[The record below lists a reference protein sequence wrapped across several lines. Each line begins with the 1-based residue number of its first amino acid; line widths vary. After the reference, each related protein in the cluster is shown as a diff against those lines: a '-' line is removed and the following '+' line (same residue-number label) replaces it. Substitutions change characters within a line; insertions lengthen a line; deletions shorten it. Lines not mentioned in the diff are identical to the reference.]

1 MPTQHPIEIP
11 PVDEFNRQLIANV
24 RPSDWRPRTPAARYD
39 LVVIG
44 AGTAGLVAAA
54 GAAGLGA
61 RVALVERKLLG
72 GDCLNHGCVP
82 SKALLRAARA
92 MRAVY
97 QAAQFGIDVP
107 SGANANFPEVMRR
120 LRRIRSEISRDDS
133 AARFQRLG
141 VDLFFGRAAFA
152 NKDTVT
158 VDEQR
163 LRFNRAMVATGA
175 RARVPEIPGLS
186 DAGCFTNETIFE
198 LTELPRRLAVLG
210 AGPVGCELAQAFARL
225 GAETHLIQRG
235 ASILPRDEPWAS
247 TIVADSLAADGVRFH
262 RLTELSRIESTGAA
276 KRLYLQSDA
285 GPLSIE
291 VDAVLVATGR
301 VPNVDLNLE
310 SAGIGFDA
318 QNGIHVDDFLRTSNR
333 RVYAAGDVCSR
344 YKFTHAADAMARI
357 VVQNALFLGRAR
369 TSQLVIPW
377 CTYTDPELAHI
388 GLTERQAT
396 EQGIRVD
403 RIDLPLSDVHRAL
416 LDDQAVGQASV
427 LVRAGTDQ
435 IAGAT
440 IVAAHAGDMEAPLSL
455 AMTAGLGLKS
465 VARTILP
472 YPTQAEA
479 VRKLA
484 EAYNRTRLTPRVA
497 GLLRTWLRWR
507 WW

>member
-1 MPTQHPIEIP
+1 
-11 PVDEFNRQLIANV
+11 
-24 RPSDWRPRTPAARYD
+24 
-39 LVVIG
+39 
-44 AGTAGLVAAA
+44 
-54 GAAGLGA
+54 
-61 RVALVERKLLG
+61 
-72 GDCLNHGCVP
+72 
-82 SKALLRAARA
+82 
-92 MRAVY
+92 
-97 QAAQFGIDVP
+97 
-107 SGANANFPEVMRR
+107 
-120 LRRIRSEISRDDS
+120 
-133 AARFQRLG
+133 
-141 VDLFFGRAAFA
+141 
-152 NKDTVT
+152 
-158 VDEQR
+158 
-163 LRFNRAMVATGA
+163 
-175 RARVPEIPGLS
+175 
-186 DAGCFTNETIFE
+186 
-198 LTELPRRLAVLG
+198 
-210 AGPVGCELAQAFARL
+210 
-225 GAETHLIQRG
+225 
-235 ASILPRDEPWAS
+235 
-247 TIVADSLAADGVRFH
+247 
-262 RLTELSRIESTGAA
+262 
-276 KRLYLQSDA
+276 
-285 GPLSIE
+285 
-291 VDAVLVATGR
+291 
-301 VPNVDLNLE
+301 
-310 SAGIGFDA
+310 
-318 QNGIHVDDFLRTSNR
+318 
-333 RVYAAGDVCSR
+333 
-344 YKFTHAADAMARI
+344 MARI